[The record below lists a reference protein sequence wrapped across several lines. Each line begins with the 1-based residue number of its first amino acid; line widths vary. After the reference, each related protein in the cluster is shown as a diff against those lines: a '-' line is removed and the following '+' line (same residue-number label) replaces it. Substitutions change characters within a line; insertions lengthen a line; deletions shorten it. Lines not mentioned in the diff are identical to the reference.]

1 MILQLEMKQKIAIT
15 IAYVLALV
23 AIAISLLRCEPFT
36 IDAVAVLA
44 TILSLLVTILL
55 GIIAY
60 NYFIQRDEIKNY
72 KKEVGDTISRE
83 VLDVYI
89 GMMSSYGAQN
99 NATGVFTIGVK
110 VLSRFNGG
118 IEQDITRV
126 CTLLNKCYLNLTDE
140 DKSNAV
146 IKTYLVQLRNL
157 LKLFKNNVAAMQL
170 LAIIGNE

>member
-1 MILQLEMKQKIAIT
+1 MKQKIAIF

-36 IDAVAVLA
+36 IDAVAILA

-72 KKEVGDTISRE
+72 KKEVGETISRE

-99 NATGVFTIGVK
+99 NAAGTFTLGVK
-110 VLSRFNGG
+110 VLSRLNGEK
-118 IEQDITRV
+118 EQDITKV
-126 CTLLNKCYLNLTDE
+126 CTLLKSCYSNLNVE
-140 DKSNAV
+140 DMNNAV
-146 IKTYLVQLRNL
+146 IKSYILQLRTI
-157 LKLFKNNVAAMQL
+157 LKLFNNNVAAMQL

>member
-1 MILQLEMKQKIAIT
+1 MKQKIAIFL
-15 IAYVLALV
+15 AYVFAFV

-83 VLDVYI
+83 ILDVYI
-89 GMMSSYGAQN
+89 GMMSSYGAQKN
-99 NATGVFTIGVK
+99 YVGIFTLGVK
-110 VLSRFNGG
+110 VLSRLDGKK
-118 IEQDITRV
+118 EQDINQV
-126 CTLLNKCYLNLTDE
+126 CTLLNSCYQKMTVE
-140 DKSNAV
+140 DKENAV
-146 IKTYLVQLRNL
+146 VETYLVQLQTL
-157 LKLFKNNVAAMQL
+157 LKLFNNNVAAMQL
-170 LAIIGNE
+170 LATIGNE

>member
-1 MILQLEMKQKIAIT
+1 MKQKIAIF
-15 IAYVLALV
+15 IAYLLAFV

-99 NATGVFTIGVK
+99 NAVGTFTLGVK
-110 VLSRFNGG
+110 VLSRLNG
-118 IEQDITRV
+118 EKDQDITQV
-126 CTLLNKCYLNLTDE
+126 CTLLKTCYLNLTVE
-140 DKSNAV
+140 DKKNAV
-146 IKTYLVQLRNL
+146 IKTYIVQLRTL
-157 LKLFKNNVAAMQL
+157 LKLFNNNVVAMQL
-170 LAIIGNE
+170 LATLGNE

>member
-1 MILQLEMKQKIAIT
+1 MKQKISIA
-15 IAYVLALV
+15 IAYVLAFV

-36 IDAVAVLA
+36 IDAVVVLA

-72 KKEVGDTISRE
+72 KKEVGETISRE

-99 NATGVFTIGVK
+99 NAAGTFTLGVK
-110 VLSRFNGG
+110 VLSRLNGEK
-118 IEQDITRV
+118 EQDITKV
-126 CTLLNKCYLNLTDE
+126 CTLLKSCYSYLNVE
-140 DKSNAV
+140 DMNNAV
-146 IKTYLVQLRNL
+146 IKSYILQLRTI
-157 LKLFKNNVAAMQL
+157 LKLFNNNVAAMQL
-170 LAIIGNE
+170 LATIENE